1 MNSLATA
8 GITLSKSSSV
18 IALARS
24 TAIFNAVLSLSTTL
38 SPYKWNSYTLAL
50 SSLALPNFL
59 INNLKLS
66 PITGV
71 SKFA

>member
-1 MNSLATA
+1 LNSSTTA
-8 GITLSKSSSV
+8 GTTLAKSSSV
-18 IALARS
+18 IVFARS
-24 TAIFNAVLSLSTTL
+24 TAIFNAVLLLSTTL

-50 SSLALPNFL
+50 SSLALPNFF